1 MAAEPKRKL
10 IFVVTDD
17 WFFWSHRR
25 PMAQAA
31 LQAGFDVALAT
42 RVTAHGER
50 IRALGIRVLPL
61 SWRRGDLGPWA
72 SLKAIIA
79 LYWLYRRERPLIV
92 QHVSLKTVL
101 LGGIAAAL
109 ARVPAVVS
117 VVTGTGY
124 LGGWHSITARLVRA
138 TARVVWRALL
148 LRGNRWVI
156 VENED
161 DRRAIVALRPAA
173 AGRVVVIAGSGVD
186 LEHFKPLP
194 LPPAPPVVCAYVGRM
209 IAIKGI
215 ATLVEAQQ
223 RVRKSGVDLRLVLV
237 GAPDPENPTSI
248 DEATL
253 KRWQALRGVSW
264 LGRQEDVRTVWAQ
277 AHIAA
282 LTSLGGEGLPMSL
295 VEAAAMGRPI
305 VATAVP
311 GNRVIAQACVNA
323 LLVPPDDPAAL
334 AGALA
339 ELAGDPERR
348 RRFGEAGRRL
358 AEGSLSADA
367 VSDATGAVY
376 RDVLA
381 TLGSRDAGP

>member
-1 MAAEPKRKL
+1 MAEPKPKL

-31 LQAGFDVALAT
+31 VQAGFDVALAT
-42 RVTAHGER
+42 RVMAHGDR
-50 IRALGIRVLPL
+50 IRALGIRLLPL

-79 LYWLYRRERPLIV
+79 LYRLYRRERPLIV

-124 LGGWHSITARLVRA
+124 LGGWQSLTARLVRMA
-138 TARVVWRALL
+138 AGTVWRLLL
-148 LRGNRWVI
+148 LRGNRWVV
-156 VENED
+156 VENDD
-161 DRRAIVALRPAA
+161 DRRNIVALRPPASD
-173 AGRVVVIAGSGVD
+173 RVVVIAGSGVD
-186 LEHFKPLP
+186 LEHFKPIAM
-194 LPPAPPVVCAYVGRM
+194 PPAPPVVCAYVGRM
-209 IAIKGI
+209 IAIKGV

-223 RVRKSGVDLRLVLV
+223 CVHKAGIDLRLVLA

-248 DEATL
+248 DKSTL
-253 KRWQALRGVSW
+253 RRWQALPGVSW
-264 LGRQEDVRTVWAQ
+264 LGRQEDVRTVYAQ

-295 VEAAAMGRPI
+295 VEAAAVGRPI

-311 GNRVIAQACVNA
+311 GNGVIAQAGVNA
-323 LLVPPDDPAAL
+323 LLVPPNDPVAL
-334 AGALA
+334 AKALT
-339 ELAGDPERR
+339 ELANDPERR
-348 RRFGEAGRRL
+348 QRFAEAGRRI
-358 AEGSLSADA
+358 AEGSLSAEA
-367 VSDATGAVY
+367 VTTAMRAVY
-376 RDVLA
+376 RDVMSTLA
-381 TLGSRDAGP
+381 GEGVRA